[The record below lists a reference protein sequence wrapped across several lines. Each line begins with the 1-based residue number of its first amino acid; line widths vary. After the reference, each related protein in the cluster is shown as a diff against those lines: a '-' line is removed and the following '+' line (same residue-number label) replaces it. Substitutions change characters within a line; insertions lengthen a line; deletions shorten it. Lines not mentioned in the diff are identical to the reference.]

1 MYYAASH
8 ENLQLASQSMKRQ
21 TARAK
26 SPLDIA
32 ERWNAWMRA
41 LTLVISV
48 AATAVVLTACGNAG
62 GEDKGGKGGFPP
74 APVSV
79 QEVKTTTVPIR
90 FEYVG
95 QTAGSKEAEVR
106 ARVQGIL
113 EKRTYQEGS
122 RVNAGQT
129 LFVLDSRPY
138 AAQLQAAEADLSRA
152 QAQYSQAKRN
162 IDRVKPLAGSNAL
175 SQREFD
181 EAISGE
187 ETGAAAI
194 KQAQARLTEARLN
207 LGYTRVTAPVS
218 GWASRAQKSEG
229 SLVSPGAD
237 SLLAT
242 ISQLDPL
249 YVNFSVSEAER
260 LRLNRLMSSG
270 ELKAPAANG
279 TTAKD
284 GGRSAGDKTPLS
296 GYSVALK
303 LSDGSIYD
311 RKGRLTFVDPAI
323 NTGTGSFDARAELPN
338 ADAALRPGQF
348 VRVIVEGAT
357 RPNTIVVPQ
366 RAVMDG
372 PQGKFVFVTGK
383 GQDGKTDVALP
394 RPVTVGEWVE
404 VDGQQ
409 QWIIE
414 SGLKPGDVFVV
425 EGTAKLFPIP
435 GGAPIMLGPPPGMEG
450 KGGPPA
456 MGKGD
461 AQKNQGDIKKA
472 DAKK

>member
-1 MYYAASH
+1 MPLRKKTTNSRV
-8 ENLQLASQSMKRQ
+8 QSMNQ
-21 TARAK
+21 TVARAR
-26 SPLDIA
+26 SPLDVS
-32 ERWNAWMRA
+32 ERWGAWMRG
-41 LTLVISV
+41 LTLAISLAV
-48 AATAVVLTACGNAG
+48 TAVALAACGRAN

-122 RVNAGQT
+122 KVAAGQT

-138 AAQLQAAEADLSRA
+138 EAQVQAAEAELARA
-152 QAQYSQAKRN
+152 QAQYAQAKRN
-162 IDRVKPLAGSNAL
+162 FDRVKPLVGSNAL

-181 EAISGE
+181 EATSNE
-187 ETGAAAI
+187 ESGAAAV

-207 LGYTRVTAPVS
+207 LGYTRVSSPVT

-260 LRLNRLMSSG
+260 LRLSKLINSG
-270 ELKAPAANG
+270 ELKAPNAIDAAG
-279 TTAKD
+279 K
-284 GGRSAGDKTPLS
+284 S
-296 GYSVALK
+296 GEKSPFTGATVALK
-303 LSDGSIYD
+303 LSDGTIYD

-323 NTGTGSFDARAELPN
+323 NTGTGAFEARAELPN

-348 VRVIVEGAT
+348 VRVIVEGAL

-394 RPVTVGEWVE
+394 RPVTLGEWVE

-409 QWIIE
+409 QWIVE
-414 SGLKPGDVFVV
+414 SGLKPGDVVV
-425 EGTAKLFPIP
+425 TDGTAKLFPIP

-450 KGGPPA
+450 KGGPQA
-456 MGKGD
+456 GKGE
-461 AQKNQGDIKKA
+461 IKKA

>member
-1 MYYAASH
+1 
-8 ENLQLASQSMKRQ
+8 MKQRH
-21 TARAK
+21 

-32 ERWNAWMRA
+32 ERWSAWMRA
-41 LTLVISV
+41 FTLLASI
-48 AATAVVLTACGNAG
+48 AATAVVLTACGRAN

-79 QEVKTTTVPIR
+79 QEVKTATVPIR

-122 RVNAGQT
+122 KINAGQT
-129 LFVLDSRPY
+129 LFILDSRPY
-138 AAQLQAAEADLSRA
+138 AAQVQAAEAELARA
-152 QAQYSQAKRN
+152 QAQYAQAKRN
-162 IDRVKPLAGSNAL
+162 FDRVKPLAGSNAL

-181 EAISGE
+181 EATSGE
-187 ETGAAAI
+187 ESGAAAV
-194 KQAQARLTEARLN
+194 KQAQAKLTEARLN
-207 LGYTRVTAPVS
+207 LGYTNVTAPVT

-229 SLVSPGAD
+229 SLVSPGND
-237 SLLAT
+237 SLLT
-242 ISQLDPL
+242 TVMQLDPL
-249 YVNFSVSEAER
+249 YVNFSVPEADR
-260 LRLNRLMSSG
+260 LRFNRLMSSG
-270 ELKAPAANG
+270 ELKAPS
-279 TTAKD
+279 AK
-284 GGRSAGDKTPLS
+284 GVAKSGDKSGAAKPVEGKSPLS

-303 LSDGSIYD
+303 LSDGTIYD
-311 RKGRLTFVDPAI
+311 RKGRLAFVDPAI
-323 NTGTGSFDARAELPN
+323 NTNTGSFDARAELPN

-348 VRVIVEGAT
+348 VRVILEGAV
-357 RPNTIVVPQ
+357 RPNTIIVPQ

-394 RPVTVGEWVE
+394 HPVTVGEWVE
-404 VDGQQ
+404 VDGHQ

-414 SGLKPGDVFVV
+414 SGLKPGDVVV
-425 EGTAKLFPIP
+425 IDGMAKLFPIP
-435 GGAPIMLGPPPGMEG
+435 GGAPIMLGPLPGMEG
-450 KGGPPA
+450 KGAPPA
-456 MGKGD
+456 GKGEL
-461 AQKNQGDIKKA
+461 KKA

>member
-1 MYYAASH
+1 
-8 ENLQLASQSMKRQ
+8 
-21 TARAK
+21 
-26 SPLDIA
+26 
-32 ERWNAWMRA
+32 MRA
-41 LTLVISV
+41 LTLVISI
-48 AATAVVLTACGNAG
+48 AATAIVLTACSNAG

-122 RVNAGQT
+122 KVNAGQT
-129 LFVLDSRPY
+129 LFILDSRPY
-138 AAQLQAAEADLSRA
+138 AAQVQAAEAELSRA

-162 IDRVKPLAGSNAL
+162 FDRVKPLVGSNAL

-181 EAISGE
+181 EATSGE
-187 ETGAAAI
+187 ESGAAAI

-207 LGYTRVTAPVS
+207 LGYTRVTAPVT

-237 SLLAT
+237 SLLTT

-260 LRLNRLMSSG
+260 LRLNRLMNNG
-270 ELKAPAANG
+270 ELKAPRANG
-279 TTAKD
+279 VEKN
-284 GGRSAGDKTPLS
+284 GEKSAGDKSPLS
-296 GYSVALK
+296 GYSVALR

-311 RKGRLTFVDPAI
+311 RKGHLTFVNPAI

-357 RPNTIVVPQ
+357 RPNSIVVPQ

-394 RPVTVGEWVE
+394 RPITVGEWVE
-404 VDGQQ
+404 ADGQQ
-409 QWIIE
+409 QWIVE
-414 SGLKPGDVFVV
+414 SGLKPGDIVV
-425 EGTAKLFPIP
+425 TDGTAKLFPIP
-435 GGAPIMLGPPPGMEG
+435 GGAPIMLGPPPGA
-450 KGGPPA
+450 GGDPS
-456 MGKGD
+456 KGD
-461 AQKNQGDIKKA
+461 PSKGEVKKA
-472 DAKK
+472 APPKK

>member
-1 MYYAASH
+1 MK
-8 ENLQLASQSMKRQ
+8 QSIADSR
-21 TARAK
+21 
-26 SPLDIA
+26 SPLEVA
-32 ERWNAWMRA
+32 EHFNTWMRA
-41 LTLVISV
+41 LTLIFSL
-48 AATAVVLTACGNAG
+48 AATAFVLTACGRAG
-62 GEDKGGKGGFPP
+62 GEDKAGKGGFPP

-79 QEVKTTTVPIR
+79 QEIKTTNVPIR

-113 EKRTYQEGS
+113 EKRMYQEGT

-129 LFVLDSRPY
+129 LFILDSRPY
-138 AAQLQAAEADLSRA
+138 AAQVQAAEAELSRA

-162 IDRVKPLAGSNAL
+162 FDRVKPLAGSNAL

-181 EAISGE
+181 EATSGE
-187 ETGAAAI
+187 ESGAAAI

-207 LGYTRVTAPVS
+207 LGYTRVTAPVT

-229 SLVSPGAD
+229 SLVSPGTD
-237 SLLAT
+237 SLLTT

-260 LRLNRLMSSG
+260 LRLNRMMTSG
-270 ELKAPAANG
+270 ELKAPGANDAPG
-279 TTAKD
+279 KNV
-284 GGRSAGDKTPLS
+284 DKSNSTRHTEDKSPLS
-296 GYSVALK
+296 GYSVTLK

-311 RKGRLTFVDPAI
+311 RKGRLAFVDPAI

-348 VRVIVEGAT
+348 VRVILEGGS

-394 RPVTVGEWVE
+394 RPVTVGEWVD

-409 QWIIE
+409 LWIIE
-414 SGLKPGDVFVV
+414 SGLKPGDVVV
-425 EGTAKLFPIP
+425 TDGTAKLFPIP
-435 GGAPIMLGPPPGMEG
+435 GGAPIMLGPPPGVDG

-456 MGKGD
+456 GRGEVK
-461 AQKNQGDIKKA
+461 QL